1 MCAGFSVNKM
11 MEIIMKTTNS
21 MFKTSFNKSGKTALM
36 LALSLGVAAGSLSA
50 CTDGDGNGNSNA
62 NNGQQSQ
69 QVDVDFTKIIKSNL
83 SRADS
88 NIADADR
95 DAFVKGQYD
104 LNFDLI
110 RKSADQIGDDNAM
123 ISTFS
128 IQTALAMTWAGA
140 DGDTA
145 SEMAATL
152 HFDGNTH
159 AALNKLDALIQA
171 KNKDL
176 YVENEGTPYEV
187 RKDAVEIK
195 TTNDLYF
202 APIDKGWSSSWLD
215 LLALN
220 YGAGLT
226 EINFAADVD
235 AARKYI
241 NDKVSDA
248 THARIKD
255 LLPPGSLDVNT
266 QAVISNAIYFKA
278 PWKNMV
284 TKANDK
290 LSFHKLDGSNV
301 DVDYLIA
308 DDNFEYMAD
317 DNNLYQAVSVPLRDN
332 DFKVL
337 FVLPDDGKFN
347 DVQAALNGDL
357 VGNIFDKLAK
367 DSPVNLGFP
376 SYSFETELTLKE
388 PLKDLGMV
396 KAFDEMDANFSKMT
410 DLPNDLYIGQV
421 YHKTFVGLDEK
432 GVEAAAATAVVMES
446 KATPGEVINLDLDKP
461 YFFIIYESDSK
472 SPLFVGRVMD
482 PSK

>member
-1 MCAGFSVNKM
+1 
-11 MEIIMKTTNS
+11 
-21 MFKTSFNKSGKTALM
+21 
-36 LALSLGVAAGSLSA
+36 
-50 CTDGDGNGNSNA
+50 
-62 NNGQQSQ
+62 
-69 QVDVDFTKIIKSNL
+69 L

-128 IQTALAMTWAGA
+128 LQTALAMTWAGA

-145 SEMAATL
+145 SEMAAAL
-152 HFDGNTH
+152 HFDDNTH
-159 AALNKLDALIQA
+159 AALNKLDALIQS
-171 KNKDL
+171 KNKDV
-176 YVENEGTPYEV
+176 YVKDEGTPYEEK
-187 RKDAVEIK
+187 KDAVEIK

-202 APIDKGWSSSWLD
+202 STGIYTWASAWLD
-215 LLALN
+215 LLAVN

-226 EINFAADVD
+226 ELNFQADIE

-241 NDKVSDA
+241 NDRVSDA
-248 THARIKD
+248 THDRIKD
-255 LLPPGSLDVNT
+255 LLPENSIDGNT
-266 QAVISNAIYFKA
+266 RSVITNAIYFKA
-278 PWKNMV
+278 PWRDIVN
-284 TKANDK
+284 KANDK
-290 LSFHKLDGSNV
+290 MSFHKLDGSSV
-301 DVDYLIA
+301 DVDYLLSSHRY
-308 DDNFEYMAD
+308 EYMAAAD
-317 DNNLYQAVSVPLRDN
+317 NLYQAVSVPLRDD